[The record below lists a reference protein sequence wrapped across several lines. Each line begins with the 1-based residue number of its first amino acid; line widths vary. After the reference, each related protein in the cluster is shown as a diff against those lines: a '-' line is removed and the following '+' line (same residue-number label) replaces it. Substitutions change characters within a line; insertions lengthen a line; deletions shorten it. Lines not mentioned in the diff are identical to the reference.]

1 MSDNIIIIEK
11 LIKQYGKGSNG
22 KEVIRGL
29 NMRLV
34 RGDIFGL
41 VGSNGAGKTTLLKCI
56 AGIVLPNGGRIELF
70 GESNPK
76 KLHVSRAK
84 IGGIIE
90 KPPIDEDLSAWDN
103 LKIYAIRLG
112 ISDEKI
118 KEVLET
124 VGLTCHGEAALKRE
138 HVKTF
143 SLGMKQRLGIAIA
156 LLSKPELMILDE
168 PLNGLDPEG
177 IMWFRELVHDLN
189 KQGVSFIISSHLLR
203 ELDEVATC
211 YGIMKG
217 GQIIGNVTADELH
230 KTHENFEDYYK
241 RIVGIS

>member
-1 MSDNIIIIEK
+1 MSDYIIKIEN
-11 LIKQYGKGSNG
+11 LIKQYGKGSNR

-29 NMRLV
+29 NMQLAK
-34 RGDIFGL
+34 GDVYGL
-41 VGSNGAGKTTLLKCI
+41 VGNNGAGKTTLLKCI
-56 AGIVLPNGGRIELF
+56 AGIVLPNDGSIELF
-70 GESNPK
+70 GERNPK
-76 KLHVSRAK
+76 KLYISRSK

-103 LKIYAIRLG
+103 LKLCAIRMG
-112 ISDEKI
+112 ISDDRI

-124 VGLTCHGEAALKRE
+124 VGLARHGDTALKRE

-156 LLSKPELMILDE
+156 LLGKPELMILDE

-177 IMWFRELVHDLN
+177 IMWFRELVLRLN

-217 GQIIGNVTADELH
+217 GKIIGNATAEELH
-230 KTHENFEDYYK
+230 RSGESFEEYYK
-241 RIVGIS
+241 KIVGIQ